1 MILYDKD
8 CSTMGNVALAQKNI
22 NPAPSC
28 GALDSAGRLFYAIH
42 PLSKATG
49 FSGRGWINHPL
60 DKIFGDMT
68 ARWTDFPTA
77 SVTHYSFSSLLLTTA
92 PLFL

>member
-22 NPAPSC
+22 N
-28 GALDSAGRLFYAIH
+28 
-42 PLSKATG
+42 
-49 FSGRGWINHPL
+49 HPL

-68 ARWTDFPTA
+68 ARWTDFPPA
-77 SVTHYSFSSLLLTTA
+77 SVTHYPYLKSL
-92 PLFL
+92 